1 MFGQIHD
8 VWEKAIQIGNLIKQG
23 TTLDILF
30 EILGVFIKIANMI
43 LIRLCFWNKPIECS
57 PPLGFTHCKA

>member
-30 EILGVFIKIANMI
+30 EILGMFTKIPNMI
-43 LIRLCFWNKPIECS
+43 FK
-57 PPLGFTHCKA
+57 K